1 METETE
7 ASPLFPNGFVVKR
20 EADPSHKILPYLLP
34 FGKREADKA
43 TPYWLPLFSTIVK
56 IEREPYPPASRKRE
70 AETGSTF
77 PNKTSWLSVR
87 YINPFFG
94 HRLNSRNRDA
104 KADAD
109 PHLLDGINMTNGFPV
124 RFAPW
129 GYY

>member
-1 METETE
+1 METESE

-20 EADPSHKILPYLLP
+20 EADPSHKILPYLFP

-43 TPYWLPLFSTIVK
+43 TPYWLPPFSTIVK

-70 AETGSTF
+70 AETESTF

-87 YINPFFG
+87 YLNPFFG
-94 HRLNSRNRDA
+94 HRLYSRSRDA
-104 KADAD
+104 KAD
-109 PHLLDGINMTNGFPV
+109 LLDGMNRTNGFPV

-129 GYY
+129 GYC